1 MSPSIEYAAFP
12 CYAQFFQLGDQHW
25 LVDEPDVATSV
36 NECRRAPESLVVATN
51 DRNEDLEAQSLQ
63 DEYQQMQHADAQA
76 ELAQT
81 EQANLNQQ
89 SELDAPEWHPLDQH
103 ARRARPAFRPVIE
116 FIADNFPPV
125 DDNRGNSND
134 RRDNFP
140 PAFRRRQFAIV
151 AIVMIA
157 ILEYSIQYV
166 QERQSSTKKQRL

>member
-1 MSPSIEYAAFP
+1 MSGQSYDTMICDNAHKPS
-12 CYAQFFQLGDQHW
+12 
-25 LVDEPDVATSV
+25 
-36 NECRRAPESLVVATN
+36 
-51 DRNEDLEAQSLQ
+51 
-63 DEYQQMQHADAQA
+63 
-76 ELAQT
+76 
-81 EQANLNQQ
+81 QQ